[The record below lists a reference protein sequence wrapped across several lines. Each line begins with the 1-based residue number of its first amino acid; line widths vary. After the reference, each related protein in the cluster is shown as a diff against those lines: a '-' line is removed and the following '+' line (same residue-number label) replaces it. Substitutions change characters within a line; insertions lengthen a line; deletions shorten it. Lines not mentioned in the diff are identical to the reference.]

1 MHITHSI
8 HNRNIYVFACVDT
21 HIHTQIYI
29 QHIRTHFTD
38 STHTY
43 NTHMY
48 IHTPTHNTHMYIHT
62 PTHNTH
68 TKRHILYFTHT
79 DTHYVLY
86 TYTSS
91 QHTYKNTDT
100 TSMPALK

>member
-48 IHTPTHNTHMYIHT
+48 IHTPTHNTH
-62 PTHNTH
+62 

-91 QHTYKNTDT
+91 QRTYKNTDT
-100 TSMPALK
+100 QTQQACQR